1 MLFALCFRIG
11 YIMLFQADFLMEK
24 AEELHNRE
32 RVIKSERGNI
42 LDRNGEPIAVNKS
55 VTCVSVIHNQITDK
69 EKVIEVLCDKL
80 ELEYDF
86 VKKKVDNKVALERIK
101 MNVDKE
107 VADEIREYDLDGVV
121 IDEDYKR
128 VYPYST
134 LASHVIG
141 FVGKDNQGIIGLEV
155 KYDEYLKGE
164 VGMILTKTNAKGIEI
179 ENVAEGRREPV
190 PGNHLVTSLD
200 VNIQKY
206 AEQALEKVLISK
218 NANRGSIIVMN
229 PQNGEIYAMA
239 NKPDFDLN
247 DPFYLGDL
255 QVDSTE
261 EQQNILNQ
269 IWRNYC
275 INDTYE
281 PGSTF
286 KVVTASAGLEEGV
299 VELDDT
305 FFCPGYSIVADRR
318 IRCHKAGGHGSE
330 TFVQGVQNSCNPVFM
345 AVAERLGVDNFL
357 KYFDKFGLL
366 QKTGIDLPGEAV
378 SIMHKKDNIGPVELA
393 TMSFGQSFQITPL
406 QLVRA
411 GAAVVN
417 GGRLV
422 TPHLGVEII
431 NPDGETL
438 ETLQYDNSKTAI
450 SKETSDTMA
459 TLLESVV
466 SEGTGRRCYVPGY
479 KVGGKTAT
487 SEKLPRSSN
496 KYISSFLGF
505 APADNP
511 QVIALVLVDEPEGIY
526 YGGTVA
532 APVIRE
538 LYENIL
544 PYMGINPQYVQRD
557 FDEFKVGEIT
567 IPDLLGKNKDEASK
581 ILKDIELEIVNIG
594 NGDTITEQFPL
605 PNDKVNRDSK
615 LILFAE

>member
-1 MLFALCFRIG
+1 MVFK
-11 YIMLFQADFLMEK
+11 ADFLQEK

-42 LDRNGEPIAVNKS
+42 IDRNGIPLAVNKS
-55 VTCVSVIHNQITDK
+55 VNCVSVIHNQITDK
-69 EKVIEVLCDKL
+69 EKVINILCDKL

-86 VKKKVDNKVALERIK
+86 VKKKVENKVALERIK
-101 MNVDKE
+101 MNVEKE
-107 VADEIREYDLDGVV
+107 IADEIREYDLDGVI

-128 VYPYST
+128 IYPFST

-155 KYDEYLKGE
+155 KYDKYLKGQ
-164 VGMILTKTNAKGIEI
+164 VGMILTTTNAKGIEI
-179 ENVAEGRREPV
+179 ENIAEGRRKPI
-190 PGNHLVTSLD
+190 PGVHLVTSID
-200 VNIQKY
+200 VNVQKY

-218 NANRGSIIVMN
+218 EAKRGSIIVMN

-247 DPFYLGDL
+247 DPFNLGDL
-255 QVDSTE
+255 EIDSSEQKQVV
-261 EQQNILNQ
+261 LNQ

-286 KVVTASAGLEEGV
+286 KVVTASAGLEEKV
-299 VELDDT
+299 VKLDDT
-305 FFCPGYSIVADRR
+305 FYCPGYSIVADRR

-345 AVAERLGVDNFL
+345 AVAERLGVNRFL
-357 KYFDKFGLL
+357 KYYEKFGLL
-366 QKTGIDLPGEAV
+366 DKTGIDLPGEAV
-378 SIMHKKDNIGPVELA
+378 SIMHKKDKIGPVELA

-406 QLVRA
+406 QLLRA
-411 GAAVVN
+411 ASGVVN
-417 GGRLV
+417 GGTLV
-422 TPHLGVEII
+422 TPHFGKEII
-431 NPDGETL
+431 NQDGDLIETL
-438 ETLQYDNSKTAI
+438 KYDNSRRAI
-450 SKETSDTMA
+450 SEETSKTMA
-459 TLLESVV
+459 HILETVV

-511 QVIALVLVDEPEGIY
+511 KVIALVLVDEPKGIY

-544 PYMGINPQYVQRD
+544 PYMNINPKYVQRD
-557 FDEFKVGEIT
+557 FEEFKIGEIA
-567 IPDLLGKNKDEASK
+567 IPNLIGE
-581 ILKDIELEIVNIG
+581 NIG
-594 NGDTITEQFPL
+594 DAKKLLNNLEVEVVKLGQGEIITEQFPL
-605 PNDKVNRDSK
+605 PNDKVNRGSK
-615 LILFAE
+615 LILYAE